1 MSLLNLLRPSNKAIR
16 RTSAARLPAFAGVG
30 PANGLHGDKPH
41 PLQTDDAWLIRSIG
55 GISVR
60 LARQPLNSESAITAV
75 LQSCRLLS
83 EEISLAAHLHTHIC
97 PVELPAGSREIS
109 LLVSERML
117 GSEELAEVL
126 RSLARRG
133 YVLTDGPQVRIY
145 VSQAEALVLSVSRG
159 DMAGRCA
166 VGSKPS
172 PSQVGEGTLWRNFV
186 EIVAWAVR
194 HAASDIH
201 INIHAASQRSQIR
214 FTIDSKYV
222 APSMYCLPTP
232 MLSQMA
238 AVAYQQ
244 GKGGNGANFQP
255 LTEQQ
260 CRITLKLDDRH
271 EVMLRWAS
279 MATDDGPQITLR
291 ILRLDGQGPTQS
303 FESLGYLPSQVAMLE
318 RAMLSEG
325 GAIVVGGVL
334 GSGKSTLLATLMAS
348 IPSTRKIMTLED
360 PREYVIPGA
369 HQNTIARSLDE
380 EDDAVYLPKL
390 RNSKRSAFTDLMI
403 SEIRD
408 RQTGL
413 AFQDIAESG
422 PNIYTTVH
430 ARRHI
435 GIPDRLA
442 SPFIGVDRTVLAT
455 PGILKLL
462 VGQTLLPLNCVCAIA
477 AADLLA
483 GRRSAQSIGLRDD
496 WRHYLARIE
505 RLFEVSAANL
515 KFRNPAGCEH
525 CMRPG
530 LPELAGYR
538 GRTVVAEMV
547 EPDEIFL
554 RHVRD
559 SRNIELEHH
568 VDSQYRSR
576 IDDPDASGKSAL
588 EVALYKMSRGWIDP
602 REIEPRFSAFET
614 IELRRRR
621 ACARLRAVS

>member
-1 MSLLNLLRPSNKAIR
+1 MSLLNLLRLSHKAAR
-16 RTSAARLPAFAGVG
+16 RTSGAGLQPSAGAG
-30 PANGLHGDKPH
+30 PANGLSGDEPH
-41 PLQTDDAWLIRSIG
+41 LLQTDDAWLARSIG

-60 LARQPLNSESAITAV
+60 VAREPLNSEAAITAV

-83 EEISLAAHLHTHIC
+83 DEISLAAHLLAHIC
-97 PVELPAGSREIS
+97 PVELPAGSREIA
-109 LLVSERML
+109 LLVSERMVA
-117 GSEELAEVL
+117 SEELAEVL
-126 RSLARRG
+126 RSLARKG
-133 YVLTDGPQVRIY
+133 YVLTDGSQVRVY

-159 DMAGRCA
+159 DMAGCYTVR
-166 VGSKPS
+166 SELSPRPS
-172 PSQVGEGTLWRNFV
+172 GEGNLWRNFV

-201 INIHAASQRSQIR
+201 INIHAASPRSQIR

-222 APSMYCLPTP
+222 APDRYCLPTP

-260 CRITLKLDDRH
+260 CRITLALDDKQKI
-271 EVMLRWAS
+271 MLRWAS

-291 ILRLDGQGPTQS
+291 ILRLDGHGPMQGFQG
-303 FESLGYLPSQVAMLE
+303 LGYLPSQVTMLE

-413 AFQDIAESG
+413 AFQDIVESG

-442 SPFIGVDRTVLAT
+442 SPFIGVDRAVLAT

-477 AADLLA
+477 AVDLLA
-483 GRRSAQSIGLRDD
+483 GRRCAQAIGAHDD
-496 WRHYLARIE
+496 WHRYFTRIE
-505 RLFEVSAANL
+505 RLFEISAASL
-515 KFRNPAGCEH
+515 RLRNPAGCEH
-525 CMRPG
+525 CLRPG

-547 EPDEIFL
+547 EPDETFL

-568 VDSQYRSR
+568 VDSQPRTR

-588 EVALYKMSRGWIDP
+588 EVALYKMLRGWIDP
-602 REIEPRFSAFET
+602 REIEPRFSSFET
-614 IELRRRR
+614 IELRRNRTS
-621 ACARLRAVS
+621 ARLRAVS

>member
-1 MSLLNLLRPSNKAIR
+1 
-16 RTSAARLPAFAGVG
+16 
-30 PANGLHGDKPH
+30 
-41 PLQTDDAWLIRSIG
+41 
-55 GISVR
+55 
-60 LARQPLNSESAITAV
+60 
-75 LQSCRLLS
+75 
-83 EEISLAAHLHTHIC
+83 IC
-97 PVELPAGSREIS
+97 PVELPSGSRDVA
-109 LLVSERML
+109 LLVSERMAR
-117 GSEELAEVL
+117 SEELAEVL

-133 YVLTDGPQVRIY
+133 YVLTEGPQGPPVRIY

-159 DMAGRCA
+159 DMVAVCA
-166 VGSKPS
+166 DRSGP
-172 PSQVGEGTLWRNFV
+172 PLRQAGEGNLWRNFV

-194 HAASDIH
+194 HTASDIH
-201 INIHAASQRSQIR
+201 INIHTASQRSQIR

-222 APSMYCLPTP
+222 APGMYCLPTA

-260 CRITLKLDDRH
+260 CRITLALDDKQKI
-271 EVMLRWAS
+271 MLRWAS

-291 ILRLDGQGPTQS
+291 ILRLEGQGPMQG
-303 FESLGYLPSQVAMLE
+303 FEGLGYLPSQVAMLE

-380 EDDAVYLPKL
+380 QDDAVYLPKL

-422 PNIYTTVH
+422 PNVYTTVH

-442 SPFIGVDRTVLAT
+442 SPFIGVDRAVLAT

-462 VGQTLLPLNCVCAIA
+462 VGQTLLPLNCACSIA

-483 GRRSAQSIGLRDD
+483 GRGNAQAMAANDG
-496 WRHYLARIE
+496 WRRYFTRIE
-505 RLFEVSAANL
+505 RLFDISASSL
-515 KFRNPAGCEH
+515 RLRNPEGCEH
-525 CMRPG
+525 CLRPG

-538 GRTVVAEMV
+538 SRTVVAEMV

-554 RHVRD
+554 HHVRD

-568 VDSQYRSR
+568 VDSQPRSR

-602 REIEPRFSAFET
+602 REIEPRFSSFET
-614 IELRRRR
+614 IELRRSRSS
-621 ACARLRAVS
+621 ARLRAVS

>member
-1 MSLLNLLRPSNKAIR
+1 MSLLTLLHPRFTAVRRFCATRTPTSPGPGPGKEPSGK
-16 RTSAARLPAFAGVG
+16 
-30 PANGLHGDKPH
+30 DPH
-41 PLQTDDAWLIRSIG
+41 PAPPEDLWRVRSIDG
-55 GISVR
+55 MTLRV
-60 LARQPLNSESAITAV
+60 ARQPLNSEAAIAAV
-75 LQSCRLLS
+75 LQSCRILS
-83 EEISLAAHLHTHIC
+83 EEISLSAHLRTHIC
-97 PVELPAGSREIS
+97 PVELPAGSRDIA
-109 LLVSERML
+109 LLVSERMID
-117 GSEELAEVL
+117 SEELAEVL

-133 YVLTDGPQVRIY
+133 YLPAEGAQVRIY
-145 VSQAEALVLSVSRG
+145 FSQAEALVLSVSRG
-159 DMAGRCA
+159 DMVGRGA
-166 VGSKPS
+166 PHGGPS
-172 PSQVGEGTLWRNFV
+172 PGEAGEGNLWRNFI

-194 HAASDIH
+194 HSASDIH
-201 INIHAASQRSQIR
+201 INIHTASQRSQIR

-222 APSMYCLPTP
+222 APDRYCLPTA

-260 CRITLKLDDRH
+260 CRITLTLDDRQKI
-271 EVMLRWAS
+271 MLRWAS

-291 ILRLDGQGPTQS
+291 ILRLEGRGPLPGL
-303 FESLGYLPSQVAMLE
+303 EGLGYLPSQVAMFE

-334 GSGKSTLLATLMAS
+334 GSGKSTLLAALLAS

-413 AFQDIAESG
+413 AFQDIVESG

-442 SPFIGVDRTVLAT
+442 SPFIGVDRAILAT

-462 VGQTLLPLNCVCAIA
+462 VGQTLLPLNCSCSVAAI
-477 AADLLA
+477 DLLA
-483 GRRSAQSIGLRDD
+483 GRRCAPGGAVQGG
-496 WRHYLARIE
+496 WRGYFTRIE
-505 RLFEVSAANL
+505 RLFDISVAGL
-515 KFRNPAGCEH
+515 KLRNPAGCEH
-525 CMRPG
+525 CLRPG

-547 EPDEIFL
+547 EPDETFL
-554 RHVRD
+554 HHVRD

-568 VDSQYRSR
+568 VDGQYRSR
-576 IDDPDASGKSAL
+576 IDDADANGKSAL

-602 REIEPRFSAFET
+602 REIESRFSSFET
-614 IELRRRR
+614 IELRRKRSG
-621 ACARLRAVS
+621 ARLRAVS